1 MDRQSTSVGG
11 QEVPEGAQEWL
22 SMLQGLAEQI
32 QKQQQNS
39 QQMVQDMM
47 NTYVQLLNIPG
58 SYMSEQAQ
66 QQQQV
71 FQQTVQQWMQQ
82 AQEQQ
87 QTFQQQAQEQQQA
100 FQQMFQESAN
110 TFMQLF
116 NIPATYAQEGLR
128 TAQEDTPGGA
138 APGNPQQ
145 AIQEVIR
152 ETNRMSRG
160 Q

>member
-1 MDRQSTSVGG
+1 MDRQNTSGGG

-58 SYMSEQAQ
+58 YYMSEQAQ
-66 QQQQV
+66 QQQV
-71 FQQTVQQWMQQ
+71 LQQTVQQWMRQ
-82 AQEQQ
+82 AQEQR

-116 NIPATYAQEGLR
+116 NIPASYAQEGLR
-128 TAQEDTPGGA
+128 AAQQDSAGTPGGGL
-138 APGNPQQ
+138 P
-145 AIQEVIR
+145 R
-152 ETNRMSRG
+152 ETPSKQYRR
-160 Q
+160 

>member
-39 QQMVQDMM
+39 QQMVQDMI

-58 SYMSEQAQ
+58 SYMSEQA
-66 QQQQV
+66 QQQV

-87 QTFQQQAQEQQQA
+87 QTFQQ
-100 FQQMFQESAN
+100 MFQESAN

-116 NIPATYAQEGLR
+116 NIPASYAQEGLR

-145 AIQEVIR
+145 AIQEVIG

-160 Q
+160 QGA